1 MRVPYN
7 GCRVQISKNNRI
19 MGGKLKNV
27 MKTASNIANLTNEF
41 ASLYGGKKTKKSK
54 KLVLKL

>member
-1 MRVPYN
+1 MRVQYS
-7 GCRVQISKNNRI
+7 GKRIQISNNNRV

-41 ASLYGGKKTKKSK
+41 ERLYKKTPAKKNK
-54 KLVLKL
+54 KLVLKF

>member
-1 MRVPYN
+1 MRIQFN
-7 GCRVQISKNNRI
+7 NCRVQISKNNRL

-27 MKTASNIANLTNEF
+27 MKTASNIANLNNEF
-41 ASLYGGKKTKKSK
+41 AGLGVGKRTKKTK